1 MADEKT
7 MKPINESESKQDRPK
22 RRYHRRSNKAAKPAA
37 EETPAASGEE
47 LVSTP
52 KPSRSRKKTL
62 DEAIAAV
69 IGATAVSEPEK
80 PREKKQSGSRKKNNR
95 PAKENSPA
103 EQAAP
108 AVQAEAPAQEAP
120 RKNQKNSRRRGG
132 NNNNTDPNARV
143 RIIPLGGL
151 HEIGKNMTVYEC
163 GEDMFIVDCGL
174 AFPTSDLP
182 GVDLVIPDFTYV
194 EKNRHKIKGVLVT
207 HGHEDHIGGLAFL
220 LKRINVPIYATKL
233 TIGLI
238 QGKLKE
244 HGLLNKAKLVEI
256 RPRDNITLGAFNI
269 EFIHVNHSIPDAVGL
284 AIRCPAGVII
294 QTGDFKI
301 DTTPVDGDM
310 IDLARFAEY
319 GKKGVLALLSDSTN
333 AERPGYTMSER
344 KVGESFEQ
352 LFRKAHNK
360 RIVVA
365 TFASNIHRVQQI
377 IDVAQSRGR
386 KVAVTGRSLENLVQV
401 GQDLGYLNVPE
412 NILIPIDA
420 IKRYPDDKLVIITT
434 GSQGEPMSA
443 LTRIAF
449 GEHRKVNIGPNDY
462 VIISATPIPGNE
474 KMVGNV
480 VNELMK
486 HNVEVIYE
494 KMYEVHVSG
503 HACQE
508 ELKLMMG
515 IVKPQY
521 FIPVHGEQKHLQK
534 HAGLAMSMGYDMK
547 HIYLGNIGEK
557 ISLSKTEMKQIET
570 VPAGEVYVDGLGVG
584 DVGNIV
590 LNDRK
595 HLSQD
600 GIIIVVATLDAETG
614 DVVSGPDVVSRGFVY
629 VKENE
634 DLMNKARDLAC
645 HVIYDYYDVKGRDWN
660 TVKSKLRDEI
670 SHLMYEKTKR
680 SPMVLPILMEI

>member
-1 MADEKT
+1 M
-7 MKPINESESKQDRPK
+7 INQ
-22 RRYHRRSNKAAKPAA
+22 NKSDGK
-37 EETPAASGEE
+37 AASGKRN
-47 LVSTP
+47 SKKRYTYR
-52 KPSRSRKKTL
+52 RSVKK
-62 DEAIAAV
+62 
-69 IGATAVSEPEK
+69 G
-80 PREKKQSGSRKKNNR
+80 
-95 PAKENSPA
+95 
-103 EQAAP
+103 
-108 AVQAEAPAQEAP
+108 AP
-120 RKNQKNSRRRGG
+120 RQKKPEESVHI
-132 NNNNTDPNARV
+132 AF
-143 RIIPLGGL
+143 LGGMN
-151 HEIGKNMTVYEC
+151 EIGKNMTLYEYKD
-163 GEDMFIVDCGL
+163 DMFIVDCGL